1 MTKPTRMSQI
11 TSRAPIKG
19 EIGSV
24 PGIPYNAPPTFN
36 DALEKYTHEAK
47 KSALAKTTNA
57 IRRCSSFI
65 KT

>member
-24 PGIPYNAPPTFN
+24 PGIPYNAPPTCN
-36 DALEKYTHEAK
+36 DGGEKYIHIDK
-47 KSALAKTTNA
+47 KTPLAKTTNA